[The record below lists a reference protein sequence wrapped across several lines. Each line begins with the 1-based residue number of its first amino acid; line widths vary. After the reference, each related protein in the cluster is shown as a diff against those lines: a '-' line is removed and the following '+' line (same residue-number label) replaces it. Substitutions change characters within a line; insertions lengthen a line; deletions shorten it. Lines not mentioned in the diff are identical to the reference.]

1 MFKRRFPMALLP
13 MVLLVLAGAGWTA
26 EETRPASFDHP
37 EPDRQLQRVIVF
49 PREIKGKVE
58 LVLDCVARIQ
68 PNGKLKDTGCYTDN
82 QYQQA
87 FTSQVIKASSRARMA
102 PALVNGKP
110 YEIYMQ
116 FRIAFAADE
125 YKKKKIE
132 VEDEDDKKAVK
143 AAEKEAEK
151 AAQLARNMR
160 TRIFPNPGYEENVL
174 AYGID
179 HVAGQ
184 RVIGKKEP
192 WNEACPSR
200 AHYRLLVRAY
210 LGEDGKADNPSI
222 EFGDGI
228 RPIASCLDAIKAT
241 IVNSLYVPAMADGV
255 PVPSTYIELFGN

>member
-1 MFKRRFPMALLP
+1 MIKRFPPLALLIF
-13 MVLLVLAGAGWTA
+13 AGAAWPA
-26 EETRPASFDHP
+26 EGSRPASFDHP
-37 EPDRQLQRVIVF
+37 EPDRQFAKVIVF
-49 PREIKGKVE
+49 PREVKGKVE

-68 PNGKLKDTGCYTDN
+68 PSGRLKETGCYSEN
-82 QYQQA
+82 QYEQA
-87 FTSQVIKASSRARMA
+87 FTSQVIKASSRARMI

-110 YEIYMQ
+110 YETYMQ

-151 AAQLARNMR
+151 TAQLARNMR
-160 TRIFPNPGYEENVL
+160 VRIFPNPGYQENVL

-184 RVIGKKEP
+184 RVIGKNEP

-200 AHYRLLVRAY
+200 AHYRVIARAY
-210 LGEDGKADNPSI
+210 LGEDGRADNPSI
-222 EFGDGI
+222 EFGNGI
-228 RPIASCLDAIKAT
+228 RPIASCLDAIKQT
-241 IVNSLYVPAMADGV
+241 LVDSLYTPAMSEGAA
-255 PVPSTYIELFGN
+255 VPSTYVELFGN

>member
-1 MFKRRFPMALLP
+1 MFQRLLPSALL
-13 MVLLVLAGAGWTA
+13 LLACSGWAA
-26 EETRPASFDHP
+26 EGSRSASFDHP
-37 EPDRQLQRVIVF
+37 EPERHLGRVIVF
-49 PREIKGKVE
+49 PREVKGKVE
-58 LVLDCVARIQ
+58 LVLDCVTRVQ
-68 PNGKLKDTGCYTDN
+68 PSGRLKDTGCYTDN

-87 FTSQVIKASSRARMA
+87 FASQVIKASSRARMI
-102 PALVNGKP
+102 PALVNGEP

-116 FRIAFAADE
+116 FRIAFAAEE
-125 YKKKKIE
+125 YKKKKIQ

-174 AYGID
+174 AYGTD

-192 WNEACPSR
+192 WNKACPSR
-200 AHYRLLVRAY
+200 ARYRVLVRAY

-241 IVNSLYVPAMADGV
+241 IVNSLYVPATADGV

>member
-1 MFKRRFPMALLP
+1 MFKRLLPCALLIF
-13 MVLLVLAGAGWTA
+13 AAAAWSA
-26 EETRPASFDHP
+26 EGSRSASFDHP
-37 EPDRQLQRVIVF
+37 ESDRQFENVIVF
-49 PREIKGKVE
+49 PREVKGKVE

-68 PNGKLKDTGCYTDN
+68 PNGRLKDTGCYTDN

-87 FTSQVIKASSRARMA
+87 FTSQVIKASSRARMI
-102 PALVNGKP
+102 PALVNGEP

-116 FRIAFAADE
+116 FRIAFAAEE

-132 VEDEDDKKAVK
+132 VEDKEDKKAVK
-143 AAEKEAEK
+143 AAEKEADN

-160 TRIFPNPGYEENVL
+160 VRIFPNPGYQENVV

-192 WNEACPSR
+192 WNKACPSR
-200 AHYRLLVRAY
+200 AHYRVIARAY

-228 RPIASCLDAIKAT
+228 RPIASCLDAIKET
-241 IVNSLYVPAMADGV
+241 LTNSLFTPAMADGV
-255 PVPSTYIELFGN
+255 AVPSTYVELFGN

>member
-1 MFKRRFPMALLP
+1 MFKRLLPTALLIF
-13 MVLLVLAGAGWTA
+13 ACAGWAA
-26 EETRPASFDHP
+26 EGSRPASFDHP
-37 EPDRQLQRVIVF
+37 EADRQLEKVIVF
-49 PREIKGKVE
+49 PKEIKGKVE

-68 PNGKLKDTGCYTDN
+68 PSGRLKDTGCYTDN

-87 FTSQVIKASSRARMA
+87 FTSQVIKAASRARMI
-102 PALVNGKP
+102 PALIDGTS

-116 FRIAFAADE
+116 FRIAFAAEE

-132 VEDEDDKKAVK
+132 VEDKDDKKAVK

-151 AAQLARNMR
+151 AANLARNMR
-160 TRIFPNPGYEENVL
+160 ARIFPNPGYEENVV

-184 RVIGKKEP
+184 RVIGKDEP
-192 WNEACPSR
+192 WNKACPSR
-200 AHYRLLVRAY
+200 AHYRVLVRAY

-222 EFGDGI
+222 EFGNGI

-241 IVNSLYVPAMADGV
+241 IINSLFVPAMSDDV
-255 PVPSTYIELFGN
+255 PVPSTYVEQFGN

>member
-1 MFKRRFPMALLP
+1 MFKRLLPTALLIFTC
-13 MVLLVLAGAGWTA
+13 AGWAA
-26 EETRPASFDHP
+26 EGSRPASFEHP
-37 EPDRQLQRVIVF
+37 EADRQLARVIVF
-49 PREIKGKVE
+49 PKEIKGKVE

-68 PNGKLKDTGCYTDN
+68 PSGRLKDTGCYTDN

-87 FTSQVIKASSRARMA
+87 FTSQVIKASSRARMI
-102 PALVNGKP
+102 PALIDGTS
-110 YEIYMQ
+110 YEVYMQ
-116 FRIAFAADE
+116 FRIAFAAEE

-151 AAQLARNMR
+151 AANLARNMR
-160 TRIFPNPGYEENVL
+160 ARIFPNPGYEENVV

-184 RVIGKKEP
+184 RVIGKDEP
-192 WNEACPSR
+192 WNKACPRR
-200 AHYRLLVRAY
+200 AHYRVSVRAY

-222 EFGDGI
+222 EFGNGI

-241 IVNSLYVPAMADGV
+241 IIDSLFVPAMSDGV
-255 PVPSTYIELFGN
+255 PVPSTYVELFGN